1 MAKPKVFIS
10 FDYDHD
16 ETLKTFLVGQSRHEE
31 SPFELVDWSI
41 KEPIDGNWKVHA
53 RKRIKA
59 VDVVIVLCGE
69 HTDTAT
75 GVSAELGLAQ
85 EEKVRYFL
93 LKGYSNKTCKKPKAA
108 LSTDIMFDWT
118 WDNLKKLIGK

>member
-16 ETLKTFLVGQSRHEE
+16 DDLKLMLVGQAKHPDT
-31 SPFELVDWSI
+31 PFELADWSI
-41 KEPIDGNWKVHA
+41 KEPIDDNWKAHA

-59 VDVVIVLCGE
+59 VDVVVVICGE

-75 GVSAELGLAQ
+75 GVSTELSIAQ
-85 EEKVRYFL
+85 QEKVRHFL
-93 LKGYSNKTCKKPKAA
+93 LHGRSGKTVKKPTAA
-108 LSTDIMFDWT
+108 KSTDIIQPWT
-118 WDNLKKLIGK
+118 WDNLKKLIGT